1 MSLRAG
7 HYWQGLLREL
17 LALPAETGWVEF
29 KHNRIKPDDVGEYI
43 SALSNSA
50 ALCGKLNSYLVW
62 GIDDKTHEVLGTNF
76 DPTTDRRGS
85 EELESWL
92 LRLLSPRIHFNFQ
105 TLQQG
110 DKSIVILEIAKA
122 SHTPVQFS
130 GTEFI
135 RVGSYKKKLKDFPEK
150 ERELWRI
157 FDDTLFEDLTAME
170 QVDDQQVLSL
180 LDYPAY
186 FDLLELPLPDNRA
199 GILEKLKQDELIVGN
214 DSGVWNITNLGVL
227 LFAKDLGQFKKLKRK
242 AIRVIVYK
250 GNNRLETVREQVG
263 NKGYASGFEGLIS
276 FINSLLPQNEVMGQA
291 LRKEVP
297 MYPELAVRE
306 LVANALIHQ
315 DLFITGSSPM
325 VEIFEDRMEITNPGV
340 PLVDTNR
347 FLDSPPRSRNEGM
360 ASLLRRAGICEER
373 GSGIDKVVA
382 QTELYQLPAPLFE
395 TRDNY
400 TQTVLFGHKSLN
412 EMDQADRIRACYQ
425 HACLKWVER
434 NQMSNASL
442 RERFGID
449 PKNSATV
456 SRIIKD
462 ALGAG
467 LIRPFDE
474 NQGRRNARYV
484 PFWA

>member
-1 MSLRAG
+1 MSLRTEQ
-7 HYWQGLLREL
+7 YYQGLLREL
-17 LALPAETGWVEF
+17 LALPTETEWVEF
-29 KHNRIKPDDVGEYI
+29 KHNRIKPDDLGEYI
-43 SALSNSA
+43 SALSNSTV
-50 ALCGKLNSYLVW
+50 LCGKLNGYIVW
-62 GIDDKTHEVLGTNF
+62 GIDDQTHQVIGTDF
-76 DPTTDRRGS
+76 EPAKDRRGG

-92 LRLLSPRIHFNFQ
+92 LRLLSPRIHFSFFTLEQDGQ
-105 TLQQG
+105 TV
-110 DKSIVILEIAKA
+110 VILEITKA
-122 SHTPVQFS
+122 AHTPVQFS

-150 ERELWRI
+150 ERELWRK
-157 FDDTLFEDLTAME
+157 FDATPFEDLPALE
-170 QVDDQQVLSL
+170 QADDQQVISL
-180 LDYPAY
+180 LDYPTY

-199 GILEKLKQDELIVGN
+199 GILEKLAQDQLIVAS
-214 DSGVWNITNLGVL
+214 DSGHWNITNLGAL
-227 LFAKDLGQFKKLKRK
+227 LFAKNLNQFNKLKRK
-242 AIRVIVYK
+242 AVRVIVYK
-250 GNNRLETVREQVG
+250 GNNRLETIREQVDS
-263 NKGYASGFEGLIS
+263 KGFASGFKGLIN
-276 FINSLLPQNEVMGQA
+276 FINSLLPSNEIMGQA
-291 LRKEVP
+291 LRKDVS

-315 DLFITGSSPM
+315 DLFATGTSPM
-325 VEIFEDRMEITNPGV
+325 VEIFDDRMEITNPGI
-340 PLVDTNR
+340 PLVDTDR

-382 QTELYQLPAPLFE
+382 QIELFQLPAPLFE
-395 TRDNY
+395 TRENY
-400 TQTVLFGHKSLN
+400 TQVVLFGHKSLN
-412 EMDQADRIRACYQ
+412 AMDQSDRIRACYQ

-456 SRIIKD
+456 SRIIKET
-462 ALGAG
+462 LGAG